1 VRITASDFR
10 SMIFPT
16 QYRVPSYTRWLLHDA
31 DMRPAYRWHRMFL
44 EHLQSKAPAQRWVL
58 KSPGHLWALDAL
70 MGEYPNALLVQTH
83 RDPLRVIASLSSLVA
98 RLRSLAS
105 DDTSIP
111 DAAIDFAE
119 NILDGLDRSVT
130 AREDGTVSADH
141 VVDVQFRAFMA
152 DPFATIHTIY
162 ERLGLELQPDAEKRM
177 RAFLGDNP
185 QDKHGTHTYTF
196 AETGLDAGKLREQAK
211 RYQDY
216 FDVPS
221 ESLG

>member
-1 VRITASDFR
+1 MRI
-10 SMIFPT
+10 
-16 QYRVPSYTRWLLHDA
+16 
-31 DMRPAYRWHRMFL
+31 
-44 EHLQSKAPAQRWVL
+44 
-58 KSPGHLWALDAL
+58 
-70 MGEYPNALLVQTH
+70 
-83 RDPLRVIASLSSLVA
+83 IASLASLVA

-111 DAAIDFAE
+111 DAAADFAE
-119 NILDGLDRSVT
+119 NILEGLDRSVT
-130 AREDGTVSADH
+130 AREDGTVPADR

-162 ERLGLELQPDAEKRM
+162 ERLGLELEPDAEKRM

-196 AETGLDAGKLREQAK
+196 AETGLDEGTLRAQAK